1 MIISTYS
8 KRIYKNKIDT
18 KQLDQLLID
27 CNDAKIYCYS
37 QLANQKIT
45 EKNLNTTYVIKRFDI
60 NTYYSNMITRMAKSC
75 VKSNIELQSLYIND
89 LLESVENQN
98 NKITQLKDKLLFW
111 ENIKLECI
119 NQMKNSK
126 NKTIFPCIFYD
137 NKTILAFN
145 KIYKT
150 DEFEYSYVNG
160 RIQQLKSNLY
170 YAKNRLNKLNTKL
183 EQMKNHHPISCF
195 GTKDFFKKQYTVDEF
210 KKNHKKWKDEFY
222 HKRHNRFV
230 ISGSKNHKDGSM
242 CVRYDSNNKNLSI
255 CAHKQGSISK
265 TGKYHKPDWFTIP
278 CEFSQYH
285 YNEYLETLQNK
296 ENVSYEIVD
305 KGDYYIIMATFEYQ
319 YKKQVND
326 CIDTGIISI
335 DINVDRFALTDLD
348 SKGNLLHRKVLPFNL
363 ENKTS
368 NQSIKILESVVHEV
382 LDYCNKYKKPLVRED
397 IKKIQFKATDDKYKN
412 KILTQFAYDKMI
424 TTIDR
429 IFEKNSI
436 QVFKVNP
443 NFTSQQGKIKYM
455 CRYGMSIHESAAMC
469 IGRRFLLSEYDQ
481 SGRVKKLY
489 YENLLCYNKFGT
501 IQKVGKEFK
510 KLKYHNI
517 YKLEKTPFYINKYN
531 SLKRYIEDVNH
542 YFYNNG
548 EILKRSRKQLK
559 DNY

>member
-45 EKNLNTTYVIKRFDI
+45 EKNLNTTYVIKKFDI
-60 NTYYSNMITRMAKSC
+60 NTYYSNMIIRMVKSC
-75 VKSNIELQSLYIND
+75 VKSNIKLQSLYIND

-98 NKITQLKDKLLFW
+98 NKITQLEDKLLFW
-111 ENIKLECI
+111 KNIKLECI

-126 NKTIFPCIFYD
+126 NKTIFPCTFYD
-137 NKTILAFN
+137 NKTVFAFN

-160 RIQQLKSNLY
+160 RIQRLKSNLY
-170 YAKNRLNKLNTKL
+170 YAKNRLNKLNTRL

-230 ISGSKNHKDGSM
+230 ISGSKNHKNGSM
-242 CVRYDSNNKNLSI
+242 CVRYDYNNKNLSI

-265 TGKYHKPDWFTIP
+265 TGKYHKSDWFTIP

-296 ENVSYEIVD
+296 ENISYEIVD
-305 KGDYYIIMATFEYQ
+305 KGDYYIIIA
-319 YKKQVND
+319 
-326 CIDTGIISI
+326 
-335 DINVDRFALTDLD
+335 
-348 SKGNLLHRKVLPFNL
+348 
-363 ENKTS
+363 
-368 NQSIKILESVVHEV
+368 
-382 LDYCNKYKKPLVRED
+382 
-397 IKKIQFKATDDKYKN
+397 
-412 KILTQFAYDKMI
+412 
-424 TTIDR
+424 
-429 IFEKNSI
+429 
-436 QVFKVNP
+436 VFKINP
-443 NFTSQQGKIKYM
+443 KFTSQQGKIKYM
-455 CRYGMSIHESAAMC
+455 RKYGMSIHESAAMC
-469 IGRRFLLSEYDQ
+469 IGRKFLLSEYDQ
-481 SGRVKKLY
+481 SDRVKKLY

-510 KLKYHNI
+510 KLRCHNI
-517 YKLEKTPFYINKYN
+517 YKLERTPFDVNKYK

-548 EILKRSRKQLK
+548 EVLKRSRKQLK